1 MATGIERKE
10 PTWEQVASAMKSWGW
25 STLKIDRNAVIFERG
40 TQKIVTRRTFEDNW
54 KVEYYT
60 GNTMDD
66 MAGITNSLFAKRE
79 TMEMGVLK

>member
-1 MATGIERKE
+1 MSTKIERRE
-10 PTWEQVASAMKSWGW
+10 PTWEQVATAMKSWGW
-25 STLKIDRNAVIFERG
+25 SALKIDKNSVIFERG
-40 TQKIVTRRTFEDNW
+40 VQKIVARRTFEDNW

-60 GNTMDD
+60 GNIMDD